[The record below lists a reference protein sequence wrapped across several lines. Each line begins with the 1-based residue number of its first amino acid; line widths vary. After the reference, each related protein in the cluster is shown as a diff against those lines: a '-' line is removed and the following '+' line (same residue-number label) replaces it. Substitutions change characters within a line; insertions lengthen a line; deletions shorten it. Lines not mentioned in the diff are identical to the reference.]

1 MRKAFMAMSAL
12 VFGVVLSVLMIEVGM
27 RVAGLSYPI
36 FFVPD
41 PMAGGHMWPH
51 LKAWWNHEGNA
62 YVEVNSFGYRD
73 KEHDKTK
80 GQNEFRIAFLGDSFT
95 AALQV
100 DFEDTYLSVI
110 RRELAHCQALSGR
123 EVVPMNFGIS
133 GFGTAQ
139 AITVL
144 QGLAWDFDPDL
155 VVLNFTANDFT
166 DNSPAWGGRGVKPF
180 YVFDEKGLLVR
191 DDSFRTS
198 PAFVKRNSSL
208 SQWRREFIQQSRFL
222 QLLVELRAALSRRQL
237 TAKAELTVGGRFQ
250 RPPEEEKVK
259 DAWRVT
265 EGVLSLFAEEVR
277 ARDRDFVLLVTP
289 SGKQVNPDPEY
300 RAQRM
305 EVIGPENLF
314 YWNRRI
320 QAFAEE
326 REMEVVNLDQEMFDY
341 SVRNQ
346 VCLYGFENAVP
357 CGGHWNE
364 EGHRLAGERTAESIC
379 ALLESSNAKDPLVP
393 R

>member
-1 MRKAFMAMSAL
+1 MAAL
-12 VFGVVLSVLMIEVGM
+12 VFGIGLSVLMIEVGM
-27 RVAGLSYPI
+27 RVAGVSYPI

-41 PMAGGHMWPH
+41 SMAGGHMWPH
-51 LKAWWNHEGNA
+51 LQGWWNHEGHG
-62 YVEVNSFGYRD
+62 YVEVNSLGYRD
-73 KEHDKTK
+73 KEHEKIK
-80 GQNEFRIAFLGDSFT
+80 GEDEFRIAFLGDSFT

-100 DFEDTYLSVI
+100 DFEDTFWNVI
-110 RRELAHCQALSGR
+110 RRELAHCQALSGQ
-123 EVVPMNFGIS
+123 EIVPMDFGIS

-144 QGLAWDFDPDL
+144 QGVAWDFDPDL

-166 DNSPAWGGRGVKPF
+166 DNSPDWGGVGIKPF
-180 YVFDEKGLLVR
+180 YVFDESGSLVR

-198 PAFVKRNSSL
+198 PEFLRRTSSA
-208 SQWRREFIQQSRFL
+208 SQWRREVIQHSRFL
-222 QLLVELRAALSRRQL
+222 QLMVELRAALSRRQL
-237 TAKAELTVGGRFQ
+237 AAKAEVTVGGRFQ
-250 RPPEEEKVK
+250 RPPEEEKVEN
-259 DAWRVT
+259 AWRVT
-265 EGVLSLFAEEVR
+265 EGMLALLAEEVQG
-277 ARDRDFVLLVTP
+277 RDRDFILLVTP

-305 EVIGPENLF
+305 EVIGAENLF

-326 REMEVVNLDQEMFDY
+326 RDIEVVNLDQEMLDY
-341 SVRNQ
+341 SILNQ
-346 VCLYGFENAVP
+346 TCLYGFDNAVP

-364 EGHRLAGERTAESIC
+364 EGHRLTGERMAESIC
-379 ALLESSNAKDPLVP
+379 ALIESSKATDPALP